1 MRRMVAI
8 QMGAAVLL
16 AFLWAP
22 FLHVHKAQHHENGP
36 HGQGALPPHRN
47 KIVIHPHLPV
57 APPAALGHDAQEADL
72 SHANHDAEPLS
83 IVALQAKYV
92 SPLFPG
98 LRVEGSVLL
107 APTLVLVTTAISDDP
122 SAHDPPH
129 LNLTIP
135 RAPPA

>member
-22 FLHVHKAQHHENGP
+22 FLPVHKALHHENGP
-36 HGQGALPPHRN
+36 HERGAPPPHGHKPATLPP
-47 KIVIHPHLPV
+47 PPV
-57 APPAALGHDAQEADL
+57 AAPAALGHDAQEADL

>member
-36 HGQGALPPHRN
+36 HEHGGLPPHRHET
-47 KIVIHPHLPV
+47 VIHAHLPD
-57 APPAALGHDAQEADL
+57 AAPAALGHDAQEADL

-83 IVALQAKYV
+83 IVALQAKRSEEHTSELQSRGHLV
-92 SPLFPG
+92 C
-98 LRVEGSVLL
+98 RLL
-107 APTLVLVTTAISDDP
+107 LEKKNP
-122 SAHDPPH
+122 
-129 LNLTIP
+129 
-135 RAPPA
+135 